1 MAEKYYQTIGRRKT
15 AIAQVRVF
23 PGGSGKVT
31 INDKDLKEYF
41 PQVAMQDAVL
51 APLKQTGKQE
61 SVDITVRAVGG
72 GLTGQSDAIKMGI
85 ARGLVKMDETLKE
98 TVKAHGF
105 LTRDAR
111 KKERKKFGLHGA
123 RRAPQWRKR

>member
-15 AIAQVRVF
+15 ATAQVRIF
-23 PGGSGKVT
+23 PGGSGKIT
-31 INDKDLKEYF
+31 INNKDLKEYF
-41 PQVAMQDAVL
+41 PQVAMQDAVY

-61 SVDITVRAVGG
+61 SVDITVRVVGG

-98 TVKAHGF
+98 TVKASGF